1 MDKHDIGAYLQHIG
15 ATLPGVGHGWRKM
28 RCPFH
33 GDKHASAAVNY
44 DENRF
49 KCFGCDVSGDIY
61 DLIMQREGGNYR
73 EAVQFA
79 ENISPTGNGGIR
91 KAHSYGSGLS
101 SNTAS
106 IGRRSTQVSSRD
118 SEGRS
123 SRAREL

>member
-15 ATLPGVGHGWRKM
+15 ATLPAMGHGWRKM

-44 DENRF
+44 EENKF
-49 KCFGCDVSGDIY
+49 KCFGCEVSGDIY
-61 DLIMQREGGNYR
+61 DLIMYKQGGNYR

-79 ENISPTGNGGIR
+79 EGISPTGNGGIR
-91 KAHSYGSGLS
+91 KAHSYGSGIS
-101 SNTAS
+101 SKPTS

-123 SRAREL
+123 SRTRTI

>member
-1 MDKHDIGAYLQHIG
+1 MDKHDIAAYLQYIG
-15 ATLPGVGHGWRKM
+15 ATMPAVGHGWRKM

-44 DENRF
+44 EENKF
-49 KCFGCDVSGDIY
+49 KCFGCEVSGDIY
-61 DLIMQREGGNYR
+61 DLIMYKQGGNYR

-79 ENISPTGNGGIR
+79 EGITPTGNGGIR
-91 KAHSYGSGLS
+91 QTYSHGSRVS
-101 SNTAS
+101 SKPTS

-123 SRAREL
+123 SRARTI